1 MNKLLLATK
10 NLNKITEIKKAFS
23 SAKSKSLGIEILS
36 LNDFPEMPDVIEDGD
51 TLEYNSLK
59 KAREFFEYANIPTLA
74 DDTGLEIDFLNG
86 APGVYSARFAG
97 ENCSYEDNNI
107 KTLKLLNGVPVEKR
121 GAKFRTVIT
130 LYQGPDKTIET
141 SEGVLEGEIIEEN
154 TGKKGFG
161 YDPIFKPKG
170 DNNSTLAELTLD
182 EKNKISHRGL
192 AVAQIIK
199 KIVKIIKSSKQWT
212 VNSRGN
218 TFVFVI
224 WKNQT

>member
-10 NLNKITEIKKAFS
+10 NRNKIIEIKKAFS
-23 SAKSKSLGIEILS
+23 SIKMKNLGIEILS

-59 KAREFFEYANIPTLA
+59 KAREFYEYAKIPTLA
-74 DDTGLEIDFLNG
+74 DDTGLEIEYLNG

-97 ENCSYEDNNI
+97 ENCSYEDNNN
-107 KTLKLLNGVPVEKR
+107 KTLKILTGVPAEKR

-130 LYQGPDKTIET
+130 LYQGPDKAIEI

-161 YDPIFKPKG
+161 YDPIFKPK
-170 DNNSTLAELTLD
+170 DSNNLTLAELTLD

-192 AVAQIIK
+192 AVTKMIDI
-199 KIVKIIKSSKQWT
+199 IVKI
-212 VNSRGN
+212 
-218 TFVFVI
+218 
-224 WKNQT
+224 KN